1 MVIDICLVDEKGMS
15 VPSIHVV
22 YIYITSTS
30 TPTYLDEG
38 PLDLPDVDGG
48 VDARAHVHHD
58 VRAQHARV
66 ARQAVHLHLRAGRAC
81 VLVLCKVRVD

>member
-1 MVIDICLVDEKGMS
+1 MRVATQRRPNPTNPFPPFPLFVIFYL
-15 VPSIHVV
+15 HV
-22 YIYITSTS
+22 
-30 TPTYLDEG
+30 G

-58 VRAQHARV
+58 VGPDDARV

-81 VLVLCKVRVD
+81 RAVDDLSHVSVGG